1 MRIIY
6 LGSPDFAIAPL
17 EEILKTNHE
26 VIAVITQPDKPAGR
40 KSVLTPCDLKKY
52 AMERGLNVL
61 SYEKIRR
68 DGVEDIKNLNPDI
81 MVTCAYGQIISK
93 EIIDIPK
100 YGIINIHG
108 SLLPKYRGA
117 SPIQWAI
124 INGEKE
130 SGITI
135 MQTDEGIDTGDIIL
149 AEKTEITDDM
159 TAGELFEKLSHLG
172 AAMVV
177 KALDLIERGETKKT
191 NQNEDQASFTKMIK
205 KEDAEIDFSFEAEKI
220 HNLVRGMNPWPVAYT
235 KFNGKMLKVFR
246 TKITEEYGKEGE
258 VISSSGR
265 LVIGTAS
272 KGIEFLEVQT
282 EGGKRMS
289 TKEVLLGH
297 KIEKGTIFPC

>member
-235 KFNGKMLKVFR
+235 KFNGKMLKVFK

-258 VISSSGR
+258 VITSSGR

-289 TKEVLLGH
+289 TKEFLLGH
-297 KIEKGTIFPC
+297 KIEKGTILPC